1 MLISGRRLAIDYGDV
16 RIGMSI
22 SDPTCIVV
30 SPLTTIINSGEIEK
44 VLTRLT
50 EIVEENEI
58 VVVYVGLPLHLSG
71 TEGESAAKVREFA
84 QQLSRTLPP
93 NIAVRLLDERLSTAS
108 AEREARDTGKR
119 ISRENIDQWAAVSIL
134 ENALNSEKLSGQLAG
149 IAL

>member
-71 TEGESAAKVREFA
+71 TEGESAAKVRTFA
-84 QQLSRTLPP
+84 QQLSQTLPP

>member
-16 RIGMSI
+16 RIGVSI

-30 SPLTTIINSGEIEK
+30 SPLTTISNSGEIEK

-84 QQLSRTLPP
+84 QQLSQTLPT

>member
-134 ENALNSEKLSGQLAG
+134 ENALNSEKLCGQLAG